1 MKLDNDTYLFF
12 QLNQIGGKRDEI
24 QLNQIGGKRDDA

>member
-1 MKLDNDTYLFF
+1 MTPIYFF

>member
-12 QLNQIGGKRDEI
+12 QQNQIGGKRDEI
-24 QLNQIGGKRDDA
+24 QLNHIGKRDDA